1 MSWLYLIFVIFIV
14 LIVRHMWR
22 SYSHPY
28 NLLIR
33 QAANMDWIAA
43 GTIPY
48 SDGIKNMRLRRG
60 DLIAEVSF
68 KDINVRLISPEVKHA
83 FKNFL
88 EIEQWLGSRIR
99 SNMTQPSPKIIEN
112 EKNETNNNVDYFE
125 RVCRMLAVKDAK
137 EQLIMMQ
144 GWDGDYGVATTKLC
158 LAAEK
163 VEENPIII
171 ASFIMESMEYYH
183 KNRDI
188 ALSYLAR
195 LESGFK
201 AMYDNPAAAKE
212 LINGQIEQ
220 DEVEG
225 YHNTLDYLSELAF
238 EYFNNSQLLDGI
250 PESENS
256 KKFYAELLVYL
267 AAYNAKLN
275 SDSDIHQSLWN
286 TFKSGVE
293 HRMLAIRDDNSPRN
307 GLLDTPDGQ
316 VFASFTSSY
325 WDRMDK
331 LEYVLK
337 NNSVEVLIRRLMG
350 EMDAHHGKY
359 LEFSDFFYKLS
370 DDTDSLLLPKI
381 ASIA

>member
-1 MSWLYLIFVIFIV
+1 
-14 LIVRHMWR
+14 MWR

-144 GWDGDYGVATTKLC
+144 GWDSDYGVATTKLC